1 MSENNPDAYDTVL
14 IQALPPSR
22 WDECAAAAAVS
33 PLKRGLDFAI
43 ALAALLVALPILAVA
58 AILIRASSDGPIL
71 FRQTRTGLHGTPFQI
86 LKFRT
91 MYVTEDGD
99 AIRHATRR
107 DSRVTPVGAFLRA
120 TSIDELPQLINVL
133 LGDMSL
139 VGPRPHA
146 VAHDRLY
153 GTLLQDY
160 ARRFAVKP
168 GITGLAQIRG
178 LRGEIHGLSC
188 MERRVR
194 ADCEYIERWS
204 VGADIGILCRT
215 LPLMVRDT
223 HAY

>member
-1 MSENNPDAYDTVL
+1 MSDIHPGVCDTV
-14 IQALPPSR
+14 IVRSSPPSR
-22 WDECAAAAAVS
+22 WDEDATAAMS
-33 PLKRGLDFAI
+33 RTKRGLDFTI
-43 ALAALLVALPILAVA
+43 ALLALLIALPTLMIV
-58 AILIRASSDGPIL
+58 AILVRLSSDGPV
-71 FRQTRTGLHGTPFQI
+71 FFKQQRTGLHGIPFQI

-99 AIRHATRR
+99 VIRHAMRR
-107 DSRVTPVGAFLRA
+107 DPRVTPVGAFLRA

-153 GTLLQDY
+153 GSLLSDY
-160 ARRFAVKP
+160 ARRFAVRP
-168 GITGLAQIRG
+168 GITGLAQVRG
-178 LRGEIHGLSC
+178 LRGEIHSLTC

-204 VGADIGILCRT
+204 LAADLGILCRT
-215 LPLMVRDT
+215 VPLMVSDGR
-223 HAY
+223 AY